1 MLAKRKKFK
10 FTEVED
16 PFLGITP
23 AEKVE
28 SIESKMTGP
37 EFPQFKTLW
46 LVKVCLLSENIVQH
60 VLLPIVSYIS
70 WELSL

>member
-1 MLAKRKKFK
+1 MYITRVVIPAKRKVFN

-23 AEKVE
+23 AEKIE
-28 SIESKMTGP
+28 SIGNATVEP

-46 LVKVCLLSENIVQH
+46 LVTVCLLSENIVWH
-60 VLLPIVSYIS
+60 LNLPIV
-70 WELSL
+70 